1 MLPTYPGRKFTF
13 NIFPYGKEERLQ
25 LIARGML
32 SCAWGGAEWQAL
44 LCQLRLKQYPGS
56 CHLWFLWRSKCQT
69 IPVCLGGDV
78 PLFNQPLG
86 RRDKETDPL
95 GWVGHLPAKWD
106 ICAPAPFKCFMA
118 KQQKSYSSPPSVGCS
133 CCSWPQHCILLRT
146 PRQGYFVWF
155 QSSRED
161 PGSHSKTYYLY
172 R

>member
-1 MLPTYPGRKFTF
+1 MF

-32 SCAWGGAEWQAL
+32 SCARGGLSDKHCSANSDWSS
-44 LCQLRLKQYPGS
+44 YPGS

-78 PLFNQPLG
+78 PLFNQTLG

-95 GWVGHLPAKWD
+95 GWVGYLPAKWD

-118 KQQKSYSSPPSVGCS
+118 KQQKSYSSPPAV
-133 CCSWPQHCILLRT
+133 QHRILLRT
-146 PRQGYFVWF
+146 PRQGYLVWF
-155 QSSRED
+155 QSSRGD
-161 PGSHSKTYYLY
+161 LGSHSKIYYLY